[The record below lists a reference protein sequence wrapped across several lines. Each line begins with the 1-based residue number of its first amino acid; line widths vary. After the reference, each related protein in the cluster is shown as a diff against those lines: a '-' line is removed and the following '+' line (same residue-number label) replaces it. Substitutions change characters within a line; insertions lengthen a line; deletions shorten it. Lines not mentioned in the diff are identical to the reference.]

1 MPGLHKSICK
11 FLFSGRSSVKEK
23 TAMNGKQ
30 ALSSK
35 NLPDRINNVRIAS
48 PCPADWD
55 KMIGDDRVRHC
66 AECNLNVYNFSA
78 MTTPDVERL
87 LSGEGRLCA
96 RFYRR
101 KDGTMLTQ
109 DCPHG
114 FRAVVWR
121 VSKLAGAALSAVMSV
136 GYAAAQGSVEQMQQ
150 LVQIDQQ
157 TTGVSVRA
165 VDPTGAVFP
174 NAHVR
179 LMTANGQA
187 VTNGAT
193 DQHGELTLRS
203 SSSGLYAIEVSAPGF
218 ETYKREVNVRANSI
232 ERIEVKLELV
242 PSQGEVIIV
251 DSAMIP
257 TADSPVAP
265 TEINLQPM
273 LPVPAHPT
281 QTSPFKRFFKK
292 LFHV

>member
-30 ALSSK
+30 GLSGK

-78 MTTPDVERL
+78 MTTSEVERL

-109 DCPHG
+109 DCPRG
-114 FRAVVWR
+114 FRTVVWR
-121 VSKLAGAALSAVMSV
+121 VSKLAGAALSAMMSV
-136 GYAAAQGSVEQMQQ
+136 GYAAAQGDVQLAQQ
-150 LVQIDQQ
+150 PLVQIEQQ
-157 TTGVSVRA
+157 GGEIQLVVS
-165 VDPTGAVFP
+165 DITGAVIP
-174 NAHVR
+174 NARVTLWDSGVR
-179 LMTANGQA
+179 
-187 VTNGAT
+187 
-193 DQHGELTLRS
+193 ELG
-203 SSSGLYAIEVSAPGF
+203 SGSTTG
-218 ETYKREVNVRANSI
+218 
-232 ERIEVKLELV
+232 
-242 PSQGEVIIV
+242 
-251 DSAMIP
+251 
-257 TADSPVAP
+257 
-265 TEINLQPM
+265 
-273 LPVPAHPT
+273 
-281 QTSPFKRFFKK
+281 
-292 LFHV
+292 